1 MPIKETGKKL
11 QFTNWY
17 VHTVALSLKAMETR
31 TENIAVMNAT

>member
-11 QFTNWY
+11 QYINPPVNT
-17 VHTVALSLKAMETR
+17 AELSLKATETR

>member
-1 MPIKETGKKL
+1 MLIKETGKKL

-17 VHTVALSLKAMETR
+17 VHIAELNSKAMETR